1 MSVCIVSQ
9 LILVYKRSISEFP
22 ICRYNVNG
30 VNIMDV
36 RSRILSYLE
45 QRQWSIYRLAKE
57 CDMSSKTLYNM
68 FTRKSD
74 PELATLEVICGALGI
89 SLSQFFAENEII
101 EVTPG
106 LKERIALWNELSPKQ
121 QEIIEATMNE
131 FRSIST

>member
-1 MSVCIVSQ
+1 
-9 LILVYKRSISEFP
+9 
-22 ICRYNVNG
+22 
-30 VNIMDV
+30 MDV

-131 FRSIST
+131 FRSNST

>member
-1 MSVCIVSQ
+1 LSVCIVSQ